1 MRSTALSVGIA
12 TAVLLLA
19 GCSGGEKNN
28 GTLPVGEGSDDQPT
42 VTLST
47 PGPKPS
53 TSSKPPVKTT
63 AAPPQTA
70 KLTVVAGNYG
80 EIPAVQGLV
89 ENYPLYFQALASGN
103 EDLIKTN
110 FPAYFY
116 ADTAINLQA
125 AKANGWVMRPPAS
138 VVVVGTKSQPAGLVQ
153 VNLCRSQT
161 TQYWNPQTKRWVVT
175 APHGTPQ
182 AIDMVRTGLG
192 WTMYR
197 MTKPMPKGIDCSKVH
212 YPA

>member
-1 MRSTALSVGIA
+1 MRSTALSVGFA

-19 GCSGGEKNN
+19 GCGGSEKNN
-28 GTLPVGEGSDDQPT
+28 GTLPVGDGGDDQPT
-42 VTLST
+42 VTISS
-47 PGPKPS
+47 PAPEAS
-53 TSSKPPVKTT
+53 ESSKPPVKTV
-63 AAPPQTA
+63 APPQAA

-80 EIPAVQGLV
+80 SIPAVQGLV
-89 ENYPLYFQALASGN
+89 ENYPRYFQALVSGD

-138 VVVVGTKSQPAGLVQ
+138 VVVVGTKPQPAGLVQ
-153 VNLCRSQT
+153 VSLCRSQT
-161 TQYWNPQTKRWVVT
+161 TQYWNPKTKRWVVT

-197 MTKPMPKGIDCSKVH
+197 MARPMPKGIDCSKVH